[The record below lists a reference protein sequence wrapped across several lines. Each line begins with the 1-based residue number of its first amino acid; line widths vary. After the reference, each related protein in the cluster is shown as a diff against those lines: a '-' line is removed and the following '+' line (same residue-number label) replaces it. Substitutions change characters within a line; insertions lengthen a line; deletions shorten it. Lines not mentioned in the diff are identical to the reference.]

1 MNNSDDKNK
10 INNDSKSKSVFP
22 ISLNLK
28 GIGLEKTLVAL
39 SILLLVII
47 AIAAIFHSV
56 IVPIT
61 KNNAKINDQLYNAY
75 AHVDDFKKNV
85 YGEDQTPNMENNVF
99 QDKNIVGIS
108 CWGDSF
114 NIAANQQTPSFGAYI
129 AAACQTYVF
138 NVASNKDNIE
148 MVAGRQGGVPM
159 MISPCDIPAKKQSVE
174 ITLTNEYGTELTPDF
189 SKNGGLNPVT
199 INGVEGVISSIDDK
213 YYFTRS
219 QSGYETFIYQPTP
232 VQTRAMGVRN
242 NDISIFFIGSVD
254 KLETKERMV
263 EIYQKMAKALGTDQY
278 LVVGPVSGDTAKVNE
293 YNQALAAAFGNKYFD
308 LHSYL
313 CGDQILKDNKFKLN
327 EENKKMAA
335 AGQIPKAFLLD
346 NKHFNQTANEAIGK
360 RLSQKLLELK
370 YVDKIL

>member
-10 INNDSKSKSVFP
+10 VNNEKSKNIFP

-28 GIGLEKTLVAL
+28 GIGLEKTVVVL
-39 SILLLVII
+39 SILLLVIV
-47 AIAAIFHSV
+47 AIASVFHSV

-61 KNNAKINDQLYNAY
+61 KNNTKINDQLYNAY

-85 YGEDQTPNMENNVF
+85 YGEDQTPNMENSVF
-99 QDKNIVGIS
+99 QDKSIVGIS

-159 MISPCDIPAKKQSVE
+159 IVGPCDIPAKKESVE

-199 INGVEGVISSIDDK
+199 INGVEGVVSSINGK

-219 QSGYETFIYQPTP
+219 QSGYETFVYQPTP
-232 VQTRAMGVRN
+232 IQTRAMGIRN
-242 NDISIFFIGSVD
+242 NDTSIFFIGSVD
-254 KLETKERMV
+254 KLESKDRMI
-263 EIYQKMAKALGTDQY
+263 EIYQKMAKALNTDKF
-278 LVVGPVSGDTAKVNE
+278 LVIGPVSGDTAKVNE
-293 YNQALAAAFGNKYFD
+293 YNQALAAAFGNKYLD
-308 LHSYL
+308 LHSYI
-313 CGDQILKDNKFKLN
+313 CSDQILNDNKFKLN

-335 AGQIPKAFLLD
+335 NGQIPKAFLLD
-346 NKHFNQTANEAIGK
+346 PEHFNQTANEAIGK
-360 RLSQKLLELK
+360 RISKKLLELK
-370 YVDKIL
+370 YVNKIQ

>member
-1 MNNSDDKNK
+1 
-10 INNDSKSKSVFP
+10 
-22 ISLNLK
+22 
-28 GIGLEKTLVAL
+28 
-39 SILLLVII
+39 
-47 AIAAIFHSV
+47 
-56 IVPIT
+56 
-61 KNNAKINDQLYNAY
+61 
-75 AHVDDFKKNV
+75 
-85 YGEDQTPNMENNVF
+85 
-99 QDKNIVGIS
+99 
-108 CWGDSF
+108 
-114 NIAANQQTPSFGAYI
+114 
-129 AAACQTYVF
+129 
-138 NVASNKDNIE
+138 

-313 CGDQILKDNKFKLN
+313 CGDQILKDNKFKL
-327 EENKKMAA
+327 K
-335 AGQIPKAFLLD
+335 
-346 NKHFNQTANEAIGK
+346 
-360 RLSQKLLELK
+360 
-370 YVDKIL
+370 

>member
-1 MNNSDDKNK
+1 
-10 INNDSKSKSVFP
+10 
-22 ISLNLK
+22 
-28 GIGLEKTLVAL
+28 
-39 SILLLVII
+39 
-47 AIAAIFHSV
+47 
-56 IVPIT
+56 
-61 KNNAKINDQLYNAY
+61 
-75 AHVDDFKKNV
+75 
-85 YGEDQTPNMENNVF
+85 MENNVF

-254 KLETKERMV
+254 KLETKERM
-263 EIYQKMAKALGTDQY
+263 
-278 LVVGPVSGDTAKVNE
+278 
-293 YNQALAAAFGNKYFD
+293 KY
-308 LHSYL
+308 
-313 CGDQILKDNKFKLN
+313 I
-327 EENKKMAA
+327 
-335 AGQIPKAFLLD
+335 
-346 NKHFNQTANEAIGK
+346 
-360 RLSQKLLELK
+360 RR
-370 YVDKIL
+370 

>member
-1 MNNSDDKNK
+1 MNNTDDKNK
-10 INNDSKSKSVFP
+10 VNNSKSKNIFP

-28 GIGLEKTLVAL
+28 GIGLEKTVVVL
-39 SILLLVII
+39 SILLLVIV
-47 AIAAIFHSV
+47 AIASVFHSV

-61 KNNAKINDQLYNAY
+61 KNNTKINDQLYNAY

-85 YGEDQTPNMENNVF
+85 YGEDQTPNMENSVF
-99 QDKNIVGIS
+99 QDKSIVGIS

-159 MISPCDIPAKKQSVE
+159 IVGPCDIPAKKESVE

-199 INGVEGVISSIDDK
+199 INGVEGVVSSINGK

-219 QSGYETFIYQPTP
+219 QSGYETFVYQPTP
-232 VQTRAMGVRN
+232 IQTRAMGIRN
-242 NDISIFFIGSVD
+242 KDTSIFFIGSVD
-254 KLETKERMV
+254 KLESKDRMI
-263 EIYQKMAKALGTDQY
+263 EIYQKMAKALNTDKF
-278 LVVGPVSGDTAKVNE
+278 LVIGPVSGDTAKVNE
-293 YNQALAAAFGNKYFD
+293 YNQALAAAFGNKYLD
-308 LHSYL
+308 LHSYI
-313 CGDQILKDNKFKLN
+313 CSDQILKDNKFKLN

-335 AGQIPKAFLLD
+335 NGQIPKAFLLD
-346 NKHFNQTANEAIGK
+346 PEHFNQTANEAIGK
-360 RLSQKLLELK
+360 RISKKLLELK
-370 YVDKIL
+370 YVNKIQ

>member
-99 QDKNIVGIS
+99 QDKSIVGIS

-199 INGVEGVISSIDDK
+199 INGVERVK
-213 YYFTRS
+213 
-219 QSGYETFIYQPTP
+219 
-232 VQTRAMGVRN
+232 
-242 NDISIFFIGSVD
+242 
-254 KLETKERMV
+254 
-263 EIYQKMAKALGTDQY
+263 
-278 LVVGPVSGDTAKVNE
+278 
-293 YNQALAAAFGNKYFD
+293 
-308 LHSYL
+308 
-313 CGDQILKDNKFKLN
+313 
-327 EENKKMAA
+327 
-335 AGQIPKAFLLD
+335 
-346 NKHFNQTANEAIGK
+346 
-360 RLSQKLLELK
+360 
-370 YVDKIL
+370 